1 VGAVTDDNAALALNF
16 AVQLA
21 PEVVSFRE
29 ARDVVKVAE
38 LFYQFLGHPAVT
50 ARLVIAVE
58 IDRVAVTPITQP
70 GGTMAQIVN
79 ATVDN
84 TTVTLTVLSEDDHGD
99 VTSDTLTI
107 VNDDTAAAVADWVL
121 SADTHTYTGTL
132 KAVEG
137 TVNITITDPAAP
149 ALAPAEVQLVVGP
162 GATSQINV
170 TAAVA

>member
-1 VGAVTDDNAALALNF
+1 VTDDNAALALNF

-21 PEVVSFRE
+21 PDQITSRE
-29 ARDVVKVAE
+29 ARDVVRVAE
-38 LFYQFLGHPAVT
+38 LFYRFLGHPAVT
-50 ARLVIAVE
+50 TRLAVTAE
-58 IDRVAVTPITQP
+58 IDGAAVTLITQP
-70 GGTMAQIVN
+70 GGSMPQLVN

-99 VTSDTLTI
+99 VTSDALTI

-132 KAVEG
+132 KAALG
-137 TVNITITDPAAP
+137 TVNITITDPSAP
-149 ALAPAEVQLVVGP
+149 ALSPTEVQLVVGP
-162 GATSQINV
+162 GATSQVNV